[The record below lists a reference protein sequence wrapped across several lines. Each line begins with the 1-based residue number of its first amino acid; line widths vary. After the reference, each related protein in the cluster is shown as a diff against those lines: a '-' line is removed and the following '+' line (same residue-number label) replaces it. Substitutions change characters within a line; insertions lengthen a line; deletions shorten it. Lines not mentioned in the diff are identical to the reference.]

1 MKYFYLF
8 LLIIFFHTV
17 HSQEQ
22 QSVVCFVLYV
32 KGEIKKPTGQKI
44 FPGDTMLVN
53 DLATLKFETPGAMI
67 NLFESTAGSFRMTEK
82 EIIARKGHDDFFHF
96 LKHLL
101 KIKGNPVSLSS
112 RGDCNC
118 LTPHSCF
125 FTDTSL
131 NDKVLLCG
139 KLTFKADD
147 LLQKEKQAFYFLQY
161 NHQKRKL
168 RVVDNYVQL
177 SRSDFVFKDTSFTEG
192 ETPLF
197 TIGLYINDGTMEHS
211 DLVANV
217 RFNVVA
223 DTVLKN
229 YYKTLQQAA
238 NETNLLKLKDT
249 FITDVYLYFGKPTE
263 CTIDKIIN
271 SFKE

>member
-1 MKYFYLF
+1 MRCFYLF
-8 LLIIFFHTV
+8 FLLTYLIPV
-17 HSQEQ
+17 YSQQ
-22 QSVVCFVLYV
+22 ASSACWVLYV
-32 KGEIKKPTGQKI
+32 KGEIKKPAGQKLMQ
-44 FPGDTMLVN
+44 GDTVSLI
-53 DLATLKFETPGAMI
+53 DLPSLKFETIGAVV
-67 NLFESTAGSFRMTEK
+67 NFYETSAGSFRMTAD
-82 EIIARKGHDDFFHF
+82 EIIAPKGHESFFIF

-101 KIKGNPVSLSS
+101 KIKGQPVSLSS
-112 RGDCNC
+112 RGECNC
-118 LTPHSCF
+118 LTPYSCF

-131 NDKVLLCG
+131 NDKVLLCD

-161 NHQKRKL
+161 NRQKRKL

-217 RFNVVA
+217 KFNIVA
-223 DTVLKN
+223 DTVLMN
-229 YYKTLQQAA
+229 YYKALQQAT
-238 NETNLLKLKDT
+238 NETDLLKLKGA
-249 FITDVYLYFGKPTE
+249 FVSDVYLYFGKPME
-263 CTIDKIIN
+263 CVIDKIIN
-271 SFKE
+271 SLKE